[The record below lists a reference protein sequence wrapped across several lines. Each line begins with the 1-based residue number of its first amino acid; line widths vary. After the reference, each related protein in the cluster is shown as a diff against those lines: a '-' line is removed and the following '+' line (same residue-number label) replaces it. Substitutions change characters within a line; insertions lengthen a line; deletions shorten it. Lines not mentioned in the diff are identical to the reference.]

1 MTTFPAHDLNT
12 PNAEA
17 AKLLGAVNEKYGF
30 TPNLF
35 AYMAEAPTILEAY
48 LNLAGLIAKSSLTA
62 PQAQIIQL
70 AVSIENGCDFCRTAH
85 VAMGK
90 MNKANPQTLDAL
102 LKQTEI
108 EDPKDQA
115 LADLAL
121 KIVQK
126 RGWLDDADLQ
136 AFFDAG
142 FAHQQVLEVI
152 LCVTI
157 KTLSNYTN
165 HLTQPVANPEL
176 VQAAAG

>member
-12 PNAEA
+12 SNAEA
-17 AKLLGAVNEKYGF
+17 AKLLGSVNEKYGF
-30 TPNLF
+30 IPNLF
-35 AYMAEAPTILEAY
+35 TYMAEAPTILEAY
-48 LNLAGLIAKSSLTA
+48 LDLAGLIAKSSLT
-62 PQAQIIQL
+62 PQQAQIIQL
-70 AVSIENGCDFCRTAH
+70 TVSLENGCDFCVVAHTAG
-85 VAMGK
+85 GK
-90 MNKANPQTLDAL
+90 MNNVNPQTLEAIQN
-102 LKQTEI
+102 KTEI
-108 EDPKDQA
+108 EDSKDRA
-115 LADLAL
+115 IADLAL
-121 KIVQK
+121 KIIQK